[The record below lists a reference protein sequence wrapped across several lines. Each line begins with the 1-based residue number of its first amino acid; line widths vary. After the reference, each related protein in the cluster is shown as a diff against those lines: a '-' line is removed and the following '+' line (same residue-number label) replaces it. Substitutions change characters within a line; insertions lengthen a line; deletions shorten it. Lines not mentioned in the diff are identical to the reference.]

1 MKVSIIT
8 VCWNSEQYIQ
18 SAISSVLKQ
27 TYKDIEYIVIDG
39 HSQDLTIDILKSYN
53 SLFEGRLKWIS
64 EPDKGL
70 YDAMN
75 KGIRM
80 ATGDIIGVLNSDDFF
95 TDNNVISKIVERF
108 KDPNIDAV
116 YADVAFVDSSNLNKI
131 TRYYSSKVFSRSL
144 MRLGFIPAHP
154 TFYAKKE
161 CFSKYG
167 LYSLDYK
174 IGADFEL
181 LLRFIFVNK
190 IRLSYIPKCFV
201 TMRLGGVSTSG
212 LKSHIQ
218 IMNDHLK
225 AFKVNNIY
233 TNRVLL
239 SLRYIYKL
247 KEFIFKP

>member
-8 VCWNSEQYIQ
+8 VCWNSERYITD
-18 SAISSVLKQ
+18 AISSVLNQ
-27 TYKDIEYIVIDG
+27 SYDNIEYILIDG
-39 HSQDLTIDILKSYN
+39 KSSDNTIDIIKS
-53 SLFEGRLKWIS
+53 FESKFNGRMKWIS
-64 EPDKGL
+64 ESDNGL

-75 KGIRM
+75 KGINM
-80 ATGDIIGVLNSDDFF
+80 ATGDIIGILNSDDFF
-95 TDNNVISKIVERF
+95 TDNKVISKVVEGF
-108 KDPNIDAV
+108 NDQDVDAI
-116 YADVAFVDSSNLNKI
+116 YGDVVFVEPSDLDKTI
-131 TRYYSSKVFSRSL
+131 RYYSSKIFSRTL

-161 CFSKYG
+161 CFDKYG

-181 LLRFIFVNK
+181 LLRFIYVNK
-190 IRLSYIPKCFV
+190 IRISYIPKCFV
-201 TMRLGGVSTSG
+201 TMRLGGISTSG
-212 LKSHIQ
+212 LKSHTQ

-225 AFKVNNIY
+225 AFRANNIY

-247 KEFIFKP
+247 KEFIFKS